1 MTATT
6 LFPSERFPLGR
17 MARIYGAD
25 AGYEFLRLLRA
36 PGAAVPMLVFPAMF
50 YLLFGVVFGGQGPQQ
65 AVYVLGSMA
74 AFGVMAPG
82 LFALGIG
89 VAIDRERGLLAL
101 KRALP
106 VPPGAYL
113 AAKMA
118 MAMLFAALIFVILA
132 VLAASIGGV
141 RLAPAQWL
149 ALALVMVLGVLP
161 FCAIGLLVGT
171 WVSAQAAP
179 ALANLIY
186 LPMSFLSGLWVPL
199 QAMPHVLQQLA
210 PLWPAYHLGQ
220 LSLHAVGMSTT
231 AMLPHVEALLLM
243 TVVFFALAVRRLRR
257 TG

>member
-1 MTATT
+1 MNAVDAM
-6 LFPSERFPLGR
+6 PLPR
-17 MARIYGAD
+17 QVHIYAAD

-36 PGAAVPMLVFPAMF
+36 PGAAVPMLAFPAMF
-50 YLLFGVVFGGQGPQQ
+50 YLLFGVVFAGHGPQQ

-89 VAIDRERGLLAL
+89 VAIDRERGLLTL

-106 VPPGAYL
+106 LPPGAYL
-113 AAKMA
+113 AAKMV

-132 VLAASIGGV
+132 VLAAAIGGV
-141 RLAPAQWL
+141 RLAPTQWL

-171 WVSAQAAP
+171 WASAQAAP
-179 ALANLIY
+179 AIANLIY

-210 PLWPAYHLGQ
+210 PLWPAYHLGR
-220 LSLHAVGMSTT
+220 LSLHAVGVMPVSV
-231 AMLPHVEALLLM
+231 LPHVETLLLFTAVCFM
-243 TVVFFALAVRRLRR
+243 LAARRLRSA
-257 TG
+257 G

>member
-1 MTATT
+1 MSTVDVM
-6 LFPSERFPLGR
+6 PLSR
-17 MARIYGAD
+17 LLRIYAAD

-36 PGAAVPMLVFPAMF
+36 PGAAVPMLAFPAMF
-50 YLLFGVVFGGQGPQQ
+50 YLLFGVVFGGHGPQQ
-65 AVYVLGSMA
+65 AVYVLGSMG

-118 MAMLFAALIFVILA
+118 MAMLFATLIFVILA
-132 VLAASIGGV
+132 VLAASVGGV
-141 RLAPAQWL
+141 RLASTQWL
-149 ALALVMVLGVLP
+149 ALALVMVPGVLP

-179 ALANLIY
+179 AIANLIY

-210 PLWPAYHLGQ
+210 PLWPAYHLGR
-220 LSLHAVGMSTT
+220 LSLHAVGMMP
-231 AMLPHVEALLLM
+231 ANVLPHVGTLLLF
-243 TVVFFALAVRRLRR
+243 TTACFVLAVRRLRSA
-257 TG
+257 G

>member
-1 MTATT
+1 MYTVDVM
-6 LFPSERFPLGR
+6 PLSR
-17 MARIYGAD
+17 LVRVYASD

-36 PGAAVPMLVFPAMF
+36 PGAAVPMPAFPAMF
-50 YLLFGVVFGGQGPQQ
+50 YLLFGVVFGGQGPRQ
-65 AVYVLGSMA
+65 AVHVLGSMA
-74 AFGVMAPG
+74 AFGVMASG

-113 AAKMA
+113 AVLAA

-132 VLAASIGGV
+132 VLAVSVGGV
-141 RLAPAQWL
+141 RPARTPWPAPA
-149 ALALVMVLGVLP
+149 LVVVLGVLP
-161 FCAIGLLVGT
+161 FCAIGLLIGT

-179 ALANLIY
+179 AIVNPIY
-186 LPMSFLSGLWVPL
+186 LSMSFLSVLRAPL

-220 LSLHAVGMSTT
+220 LSLHAVGMAS
-231 AMLPHVEALLLM
+231 APVLPPVETLLLM

-257 TG
+257 AG

>member
-1 MTATT
+1 MNAVAAM
-6 LFPSERFPLGR
+6 PLPR
-17 MARIYGAD
+17 LVRIYAAD

-36 PGAAVPMLVFPAMF
+36 PGASVPMLAFPAMF
-50 YLLFGVVFGGQGPQQ
+50 YLLFGVMFGHHGVQQ
-65 AVYVLGSMA
+65 ATYVLGSMA

-82 LFALGIG
+82 LFGFG
-89 VAIDRERGLLAL
+89 VVVAIERERGLLAL

-113 AAKMA
+113 AAKMV

-132 VLAASIGGV
+132 VLAAVIGGV
-141 RLAPAQWL
+141 RLAPTQWL

-179 ALANLIY
+179 AIANLIY

-199 QAMPHVLQQLA
+199 AAMPHVLQQLA
-210 PLWPAYHLGQ
+210 PLWPAWYLGR
-220 LSLHAVGMSTT
+220 LSLRAVGM
-231 AMLPHVEALLLM
+231 AHAPLGPPIAALLLF
-243 TVVFFALAVRRLRR
+243 TAVFFALAVRRLRR
-257 TG
+257 SG